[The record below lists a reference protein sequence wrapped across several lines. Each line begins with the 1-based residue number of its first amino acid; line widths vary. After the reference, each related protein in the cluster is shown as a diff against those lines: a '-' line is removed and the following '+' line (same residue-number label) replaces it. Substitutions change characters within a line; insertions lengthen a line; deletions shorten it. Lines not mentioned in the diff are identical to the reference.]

1 MLDAIHGDTTFDF
14 CDLYSYLSDKTQA
27 DVVAHVASEGRRV
40 VQELTTAGLPL
51 PVKLFLD
58 IDDTLF
64 VTQQDDSFPVTR
76 HTLGLALR
84 SLTPNSHQPL
94 VHVTRRDLSPWAVS
108 DGVVRCRTHA
118 MHCVPHAP
126 ATDAS
131 VRRVLIVRAPLVSL
145 SRSHDHDTLLPLAVV
160 DLGPALQRNT
170 IYPGVLPLVHAI
182 VQSSVLTHPS
192 HVQSTTSATRTGG
205 SMCTVDSACGCVTVC
220 VCLCV

>member
-1 MLDAIHGDTTFDF
+1 MHGDTTFDF

-94 VHVTRRDLSPWAVS
+94 VHVTRRDLSL
-108 DGVVRCRTHA
+108 GRCRT
-118 MHCVPHAP
+118 
-126 ATDAS
+126 
-131 VRRVLIVRAPLVSL
+131 
-145 SRSHDHDTLLPLAVV
+145 
-160 DLGPALQRNT
+160 G
-170 IYPGVLPLVHAI
+170 
-182 VQSSVLTHPS
+182 
-192 HVQSTTSATRTGG
+192 
-205 SMCTVDSACGCVTVC
+205 
-220 VCLCV
+220 LCVVERTQCIAFRMHRPLTRQLTVY